1 MAAWYSLLESEFA
14 KRIKRRKM
22 TEQEFCTWLQGY
34 LQDKNVKKL
43 NEEQVKTIR
52 SKLRALGAH
61 PIPPKPKVVTTY
73 PSYQIYK

>member
-1 MAAWYSLLESEFA
+1 
-14 KRIKRRKM
+14 M
-22 TEQEFCTWLQGY
+22 TEQEFCLWLRGY

-52 SKLRALGAH
+52 NKLGALGS
-61 PIPPKPKVVTTY
+61 PPTPTKKIVTTY

>member
-1 MAAWYSLLESEFA
+1 
-14 KRIKRRKM
+14 M
-22 TEQEFCTWLQGY
+22 TEQEFCLWLRGY

-52 SKLRALGAH
+52 SKLGALGSQST
-61 PIPPKPKVVTTY
+61 PIKKVVMTY

>member
-1 MAAWYSLLESEFA
+1 
-14 KRIKRRKM
+14 M
-22 TEQEFCTWLQGY
+22 TEQEFCLWLRGY

-52 SKLRALGAH
+52 SKLGALGSPSP
-61 PIPPKPKVVTTY
+61 PIKKVVMTY

>member
-1 MAAWYSLLESEFA
+1 
-14 KRIKRRKM
+14 M
-22 TEQEFCTWLQGY
+22 TEQDFCLWLRGY

-52 SKLRALGAH
+52 NKLGALVAT
-61 PIPPKPKVVTTY
+61 PTPLKSKKVVMTY

>member
-1 MAAWYSLLESEFA
+1 
-14 KRIKRRKM
+14 M

-52 SKLRALGAH
+52 SKLHALGA
-61 PIPPKPKVVTTY
+61 PLTPPKPKVVTTY